1 MTLYKLKLFLTAAAT
16 GVLISGQIANASAFV
31 NQAAPQTRTAFV
43 KQANQIAKQPPIEN
57 KAQVEAAETITEQL
71 PEPAPRQN
79 RILEFEVQDERMLL
93 PSARITPLTRVLSQ

>member
-1 MTLYKLKLFLTAAAT
+1 MSYKFKYIVASAIAVFSL
-16 GVLISGQIANASAFV
+16 SGQIANASAFV
-31 NQAAPQTRTAFV
+31 NQAGPQTKTAFV

-57 KAQVEAAETITEQL
+57 KAAVEAAETITEQL
-71 PEPAPRQN
+71 PEQPPRKN